1 VLDHEREEGLAGFLS
16 VLSVKYTTARATAE
30 QAVDAAARRLGRGGV
45 PCRTAVT
52 PLPRAAPLQGT
63 LEEQARQA
71 AREEAAVHLEDAV
84 LRRLDLGTGGRPPAA
99 AVDEVARAM
108 AAELRWD
115 TSRLAA
121 EKDRLETAF
130 AAAEAR

>member
-1 VLDHEREEGLAGFLS
+1 
-16 VLSVKYTTARATAE
+16 
-30 QAVDAAARRLGRGGV
+30 
-45 PCRTAVT
+45 
-52 PLPRAAPLQGT
+52 
-63 LEEQARQA
+63 
-71 AREEAAVHLEDAV
+71 
-84 LRRLDLGTGGRPPAA
+84 
-99 AVDEVARAM
+99 M